1 MENQN
6 TNQNNDVDINEVKQ
20 RLKGY
25 AARVNDS
32 FFDVILF
39 IRRYVIAV
47 IILVVAG
54 VGLGI
59 YLDSGAKTYSH
70 KIFVTPNFGSVD
82 YLYEQIERINGKLKE
97 RDTTYIKN
105 LGIKNPKKI
114 LKLEIDP
121 VVDIYDF
128 MDENNPDQQN
138 KRIDLFK
145 IIAEN
150 GEMSKTLEDKITSR
164 NYKNHLI
171 TFTTT
176 ERTDANSLIEP
187 FLKALNNDPYWKQ
200 MQQEGI
206 QNLEVKNAEN
216 DVMISQVNKV
226 LSDYG
231 NVGSTSGVALR
242 TDNTNLTDLFYF
254 KNMLVREQGR
264 NKISKIDFQK
274 VIKDR
279 GTVLNIYKSGIVTG
293 HTKLI
298 LPIIFLLL
306 FTFVVKF
313 RDYYRSQLAKRN
325 LK

>member
-6 TNQNNDVDINEVKQ
+6 TNLNNDVDLNEVKQ

-25 AARVNDS
+25 AGRVNDS
-32 FFDVILF
+32 FFDIILF
-39 IRRYVIAV
+39 IRRYVIA
-47 IILVVAG
+47 ITILVVAG

-59 YLDSGAKTYSH
+59 YLDGGAKAYTH

-82 YLYEQIERINGKLKE
+82 YLYEQIDRINGKLKE

-105 LGIKNPKKI
+105 LGIKDPKKI
-114 LKLEIDP
+114 IKLEIDP

-145 IIAEN
+145 VIAEN
-150 GEMSKTLEDKITSR
+150 GEMSKTLEDRITSR

-171 TFTTT
+171 TFTTV
-176 ERTDANSLIEP
+176 ERIDAKGLIEP

-200 MQQEGI
+200 MQKEGL
-206 QNLEVKNAEN
+206 QNLEAKNAEN
-216 DVMISQVNKV
+216 TVMIAQVNKV
-226 LSDYG
+226 LSEYG
-231 NVGSTSGVALR
+231 NIGSTSGVAMR

-254 KNMLVREQGR
+254 KNMLIREQGR
-264 NKISKIDFQK
+264 NRISEIDFQK

-279 GTVLNIYKSGIVTG
+279 GTVLNIYKTGIVSG

-298 LPIIFLLL
+298 LPILFLMF
-306 FTFVVKF
+306 FTAIVKF
-313 RDYYRSQLAKRN
+313 RDYYRYQLAKRN